1 MINNAN
7 HNHFT
12 AQLDLTY
19 LTEVRDPGLPI
30 PSEEKNGE
38 TIDDMRREKPFERK
52 DTAFGRLVLE
62 REHKNMIISLI
73 TQHFRDKQIKG
84 AQTEQVDII
93 RGKGTASS
101 K

>member
-1 MINNAN
+1 LINNAN